1 MAIDIRRRE
10 LIVALG
16 GAAAWPLA
24 ARGQQPNPIRRIGIL
39 ADERWPPIDSLMQ
52 GLRNLGYVEGQN
64 LEIVYRFAAG
74 QAERFPSLAAEL
86 VALPVEVPI
95 LSAMSRR
102 RNGPARSKK
111 PGCRMARSAPQATSR
126 KARSLWPRARTART
140 LTSHGT
146 AIRRHRA
153 EGAG

>member
-1 MAIDIRRRE
+1 MMRAR
-10 LIVALG
+10 LAVGVVCLLG
-16 GAAAWPLA
+16 TLLVPLA
-24 ARGQQPNPIRRIGIL
+24 AAAQQTPRIGYL
-39 ADERWPPIDSLMQ
+39 STNVTTNPHLVDAFRQ
-52 GLRNLGYVEGQN
+52 GLRDLGYVEGQN